1 MATIGIRGAT
11 IAKYKNNNG
20 VVTYDPPISGGCA
33 RRAEL
38 QLQFSDAELYGCDG
52 LRESIREATGGQI
65 TFEATFFSQE
75 MQVLAFG
82 AKLKQREVTY
92 TNDAGEEVTTTIT
105 SVVYSS
111 DDEAPYIGF
120 AVYGP
125 DMINHEKKWSAIFV
139 ACAKFSPPNTTMA
152 TRDSSITFQTPTTTG
167 RFMPDDTTGHV
178 IQETAVCDT
187 EAEAKAWC
195 QAVFPQDPPTP

>member
-1 MATIGIRGAT
+1 MATIGLRGAT
-11 IAKYKNNNG
+11 IARYHNTNG
-20 VVTYDPPISGGCA
+20 VVTYDTPISGGCS

-38 QLQFSDAELYGCDG
+38 QLQFAEAELWGCDG
-52 LRESIREATGGQI
+52 LRESIREAVGGNI
-65 TFEATFFSQE
+65 TFEATFFSND

-82 AKLKQREVTY
+82 ATLKQREVTY
-92 TNDAGEEVTTTIT
+92 TNEASEEVTTTIT
-105 SVVYSS
+105 SVVYSA

-125 DMINHEKKWSAIFV
+125 DMINHVKKWSCIFV

-167 RFMPDDTTGHV
+167 RFLPDDTTGHV

-187 EAEAKAWC
+187 EAEAQAWC
-195 QAVFPQDPPTP
+195 QAVFPQATP